1 MLPQKIKFE
10 HMKTDYLIIGS
21 GIAGLTFALKIAQHY
36 PERKVVIITKSE
48 EAESNTKYA
57 QGGVAIV
64 MDHLNDSFEKHIQD
78 TLKAGDGLCEPSI
91 VEMVIKEGPQ
101 RFYELIE
108 WGASFDKNS
117 DGNYDLGK
125 EGGHSANRILHRK
138 DQTGKEIEESLINQ
152 IGNQK
157 NIELLDY
164 HFAIDLITS
173 ENKCFGCYALDE
185 RNGQIVTLLASCT
198 LLATGGVGQIYGLTT
213 NPEISTGDGIAMAH
227 RAKAKTRDMEFI
239 QFHPTAFF
247 SPNNKETFL
256 ISEAVRGFGAYL
268 KNKKG
273 ERFLFNTD
281 VRGELASRDIV
292 SQAIYQELKETDE
305 SCVYLDCTHLDM
317 ETFKNHFPMIFKYCF
332 DNNINIESDWIP
344 VIPVQH
350 YLCGGIEVDSNGK
363 TSIENLYACGECA
376 RTGLHGANRLASNSL
391 LEALVFS
398 DRIFK
403 DISKASLNKLTQSI
417 SVSDLNPLQQ
427 CDLSENYIT
436 NLEKEIQLLMC
447 EKVGIV
453 RNNTDLEFA
462 NQQFKNWKKEIG
474 NKFKQNTMSASLCEV
489 RNMLEVA
496 ILITEASI
504 KRAKNCG
511 GFVKLNTIFK

>member
-1 MLPQKIKFE
+1 MTNKKQYYP

-21 GIAGLTFALKIAQHY
+21 GIAGLTFALKIAQYY

-78 TLKAGDGLCEPSI
+78 TIIAGDGLCDPSI

-108 WGASFDKNS
+108 WGASFDKNL
-117 DGNYDLGK
+117 DGDYDLGK

-173 ENKCFGCYALDE
+173 GNKCFGCYALDE

-247 SPNNKETFL
+247 NPNNKETFL

-281 VRGELASRDIV
+281 ARGELASRDIV
-292 SQAIYQELKETDE
+292 SQAIYQELKETGE

-317 ETFKNHFPMIFKYCF
+317 KAFKNHFPMIFKYCLN
-332 DNNINIESDWIP
+332 NNINIESDWIP

-363 TSIENLYACGECA
+363 TSVENLYACGECA

-403 DISKASLNKLTQSI
+403 DISKASLNKLTQTI
-417 SVSDLNPLQQ
+417 NVPDLNPLQQ

-511 GFVKLNTIFK
+511 GFVKLNAIFK